1 MMPVFAFALAGYPP
15 GIYLRVMKI
24 TLLCLLL
31 AACSL
36 SLTSCSVLYGSN
48 DVNILGVPKTSRTQT
63 RSYSGSSSSP
73 TYSSGAQAYQP
84 SYSTGPA
91 PYSSVESQ
99 DQKMRNYGQ
108 QLDRQISRQTW

>member
-1 MMPVFAFALAGYPP
+1 
-15 GIYLRVMKI
+15 MKPA
-24 TLLCLLL
+24 TLCALCLLT
-31 AACSL
+31 AVSSL
-36 SLTSCSVLYGSN
+36 SLTSCTLLYGSN
-48 DVNILGVPKTSRTQT
+48 DVNFLGVPKN
-63 RSYSGSSSSP
+63 SSSSSNSYSNRSSSSYNSGS

-84 SYSTGPA
+84 TYSTGPA